1 LSREAER
8 LRRETDCALVVHV
21 PGRIFSLGQFMCG
34 FENWL
39 VQLKVNPEFCEALLD
54 RALEI
59 QLAMAEE
66 TLKAVGSNVDI
77 LYLADDYG
85 IQTGPLISPTLFRA
99 IFKPRMAR
107 LIRFLRERSS
117 AAIAFHSCGSVYA
130 LIADF
135 IDVGVQ
141 VLNPVQVAAA
151 DMDSVRL
158 RREFGKHLVFW
169 GAIDTQQVLPK
180 GTPEDVRAE
189 VGRRVKDL
197 SPGYIPT
204 SVHNIQAEVPPQN
217 IVAMFEALKTA
228 RPA

>member
-1 LSREAER
+1 
-8 LRRETDCALVVHV
+8 
-21 PGRIFSLGQFMCG
+21 
-34 FENWL
+34 
-39 VQLKVNPEFCEALLD
+39 
-54 RALEI
+54 
-59 QLAMAEE
+59 
-66 TLKAVGSNVDI
+66 VDV

-85 IQTGPLISPTLFRA
+85 IQTGPLISPALFRA

-107 LIRFLRERSS
+107 LIRFLRDRSS

-130 LIADF
+130 LIPDF

-151 DMDSVRL
+151 DMDSARL

-169 GAIDTQQVLPK
+169 GAIDTQQILPK
-180 GTPEDVRAE
+180 GTPDEVRAE
-189 VGRRVKDL
+189 VGRRVTDL
-197 SPGYIPT
+197 SPGYIPA

-217 IVAMFEALKTA
+217 IVAMFEALKSA